1 MTGKGIVMRANVA
14 LLLAFAVVGC
24 SAGPA
29 TRDSR
34 SNKTQGSNRA
44 VEFLLA
50 SAAMDFH
57 THGPAR
63 SVRFRNVRS
72 GYLTASDG
80 TPQYRLCGEFVPAE
94 ESGRA
99 EWTKF
104 ATIKTSGYEQ
114 YLGAGA
120 ASYCGSSVTWDEGDL
135 SSSLQSRLDSLR

>member
-1 MTGKGIVMRANVA
+1 MRANVA

-24 SAGPA
+24 RAGPA

-34 SNKTQGSNRA
+34 SNKTHGSNPA

-57 THGPAR
+57 THGPAH
-63 SVRFRNVRS
+63 SVRVRNVRS
-72 GYLTASDG
+72 GYLTAPNG

-94 ESGRA
+94 ENGKA
-99 EWTKF
+99 EWTTF
-104 ATIKTSGYEQ
+104 ATIKTSGFEQ
-114 YLGAGA
+114 YVGAGA
-120 ASYCGSSVTWDEGDL
+120 GNYCGSAVTWDEGDL